1 MNKSRLYVKNKMSP
15 LEIILRFFFGFLIPF
30 VVINGIIFFL
40 FIQVPTINITKEDS
54 SDYEES
60 KIKFQVE
67 CILPIT
73 EIKTYFND
81 TDVPYTKNG
90 DTYII
95 NADENGT
102 YKIVASA
109 LNKASSEALATLET
123 KDVIAPTIDLE
134 NAVVT
139 GNTLI
144 FSVKDEQS
152 EINYD
157 NLYGLLENGEKISPS
172 HIDAVSG
179 NIQFKIESGEKIII
193 HVEDIEGNGADIT
206 FTIGE

>member
-1 MNKSRLYVKNKMSP
+1 MNKSRLYVKNKISP

-30 VVINGIIFFL
+30 VVINGLIFFL

-67 CILPIT
+67 CLLPIT

-109 LNKASSEALATLET
+109 LNKASSEALATVET

-179 NIQFKIESGEKIII
+179 NIQFKIESGKKIII
-193 HVEDIEGNGADIT
+193 HVEDTEGNGADIT

>member
-109 LNKASSEALATLET
+109 LNKASSEALATVET

>member
-30 VVINGIIFFL
+30 VVINGLIFFL

-67 CILPIT
+67 CLLPIT

-81 TDVPYTKNG
+81 SDVPYTKNG

-109 LNKASSEALATLET
+109 LNKASSEALATVET

-172 HIDAVSG
+172 HIDAISG

>member
-102 YKIVASA
+102 YKIIASA
-109 LNKASSEALATLET
+109 LNKASSEALATVET